1 MVTSAQCR
9 PHRRQ
14 EDSAPC
20 RLAALLPLM
29 VQASTKYQTV
39 LNLKTARTL
48 GVEVPPMLL
57 VRDAE
62 VIEGRRRA
70 SWRKLEARGQMLS
83 TINSTNPTPTNS
95 TASATGSYS
104 SQCR

>member
-29 VQASTKYQTV
+29 VQASTKYETV

-57 VRDAE
+57 VRDDE
-62 VIEGRRRA
+62 VIE
-70 SWRKLEARGQMLS
+70 
-83 TINSTNPTPTNS
+83 
-95 TASATGSYS
+95 
-104 SQCR
+104 